1 MGLRLISAVTR
12 QMIGCRQ
19 TILRLLAIL
28 RVAAVENKMTLQEAL
43 QDMARD
49 DLELIAMRAIDMVHG
64 CTDDD
69 VDDEEF
75 DQRWEAL
82 MFAVKSAEL

>member
-1 MGLRLISAVTR
+1 
-12 QMIGCRQ
+12 MIGCRQ

>member
-1 MGLRLISAVTR
+1 MAEI
-12 QMIGCRQ
+12 
-19 TILRLLAIL
+19 
-28 RVAAVENKMTLQEAL
+28 ENVMTLQEAL

-49 DLELIAMRAIDMVHG
+49 DLELIAMRAIDLVHG

>member
-1 MGLRLISAVTR
+1 
-12 QMIGCRQ
+12 MIGCRQ

-28 RVAAVENKMTLQEAL
+28 RVAAVENKMTMQEAL

>member
-1 MGLRLISAVTR
+1 MSG
-12 QMIGCRQ
+12 
-19 TILRLLAIL
+19 
-28 RVAAVENKMTLQEAL
+28 RVNMTETLQDAL
-43 QDMARD
+43 RELANDGSIRTHCEGCWQWHLPCAAIYAADRLD